1 MTKEEHEVDETASLM
16 QSNTS
21 VLHPQV
27 LSLRTQI
34 GLLFLVSTISIGS
47 HYVNHSL
54 SSLGP
59 QIMQALSVQR
69 TQFGLLFSSEE
80 IPGIVLPVL
89 GGVILTY
96 LPYGPSAIFLS
107 SAVLLS
113 ASLCAIAVSNNSYS
127 SLLIGRFLFGL
138 TNGALTTL
146 QGSMVA
152 HWFPRKIGAG
162 FGVMLLVSRLST
174 FSGLAFPAF
183 LYNRVGLIAAMWFS
197 AFVCIP
203 SVISTVLYTI
213 FDTRHKRQLADVQ
226 STEQE
231 RLSSN
236 APVLTHVP
244 VQTSNRLT
252 RSSFVALLRSFT
264 WPFWLVC
271 FLWIVTAG
279 VVFSSLHFLPDVL
292 SHRFKLSTEYS
303 GLLTG
308 SLAFVAGVSSP
319 IFGVMQDQTGRRAG
333 ILALCCGL
341 FFVGTVSCA
350 IAIGNEN
357 GFLFFSPIALVYTGL
372 GAFGAGFA
380 AGPVTLM
387 SCVALTV
394 PESVV
399 PAALGL
405 YKASENTGLAVIH
418 LLIGAIRDVSGKY
431 LWSFVMLSILA
442 LFGILAALLLGYL
455 QPALAIPGR
464 NRPVSIT
471 EMSQDGNEG
480 V

>member
-1 MTKEEHEVDETASLM
+1 MTNEESTEGEATSLV
-16 QSNTS
+16 QSTTPS
-21 VLHPQV
+21 IHPQA
-27 LSLRTQI
+27 LSLRVQI
-34 GLLFLVSTISIGS
+34 GLLVLVSTISIGS

-80 IPGIVLPVL
+80 IPGIILPIL

-113 ASLCAIAVSNNSYS
+113 ASLCAIAVSNNSYL
-127 SLLIGRFLFGL
+127 SLLLGRFLFGV

-146 QGSMVA
+146 QGSMIA

-174 FSGLAFPAF
+174 FAGLAFPAF
-183 LYNRVGLIAAMWFS
+183 LYDRVGLSAAMWFS
-197 AFVCIP
+197 VLVCVP
-203 SVISTVLYTI
+203 SIIATVLYNI
-213 FDTRHKRQLADVQ
+213 FDTRHKRRLVNVQ
-226 STEQE
+226 PTEQAQ
-231 RLSSN
+231 LSPN
-236 APVLTHVP
+236 DQVTAHGPVPTL
-244 VQTSNRLT
+244 NRLT
-252 RSSFVALLRSFT
+252 RSSLVAMLRSFT

-319 IFGVMQDQTGRRAG
+319 IFGVMQDQVGRRAS
-333 ILALCCGL
+333 ILAICCGL
-341 FFVGTVSCA
+341 LLMGTISCA
-350 IAIGNEN
+350 IAVGSDS
-357 GFLFFSPIALVYTGL
+357 GFLFFSPVALIYTGL

-394 PESVV
+394 PDSVV
-399 PAALGL
+399 PAALGI

-431 LWSFVMLSILA
+431 LWSFAMLAILA
-442 LFGILAALLLGYL
+442 LFGLFAALLLGFL
-455 QPALAIPGR
+455 EPSVAIPGR
-464 NRPVSIT
+464 NRPVVVT
-471 EMSQDGNEG
+471 AANQDGNE
-480 V
+480 